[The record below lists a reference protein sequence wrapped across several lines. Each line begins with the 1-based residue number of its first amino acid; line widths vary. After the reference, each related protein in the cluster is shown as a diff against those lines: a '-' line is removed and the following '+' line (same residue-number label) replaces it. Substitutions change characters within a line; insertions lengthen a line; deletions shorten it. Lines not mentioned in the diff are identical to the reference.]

1 MTHSYVWH
9 DSFMC
14 VTCFVIWLC
23 TRGASNKQKR
33 TWLMHMRLLSTLAV
47 CVAVRCSVCVV
58 VRVARVEICT
68 REWFVWFCYRGSLFF
83 FWPHHVIPPDIR
95 ICIIDLY
102 ARGKQHGKEDEWFVF
117 FALFY
122 CRYRIRIIVLKMRLI
137 LLRIKTILLSTQ
149 NLSTCRDSPHNVTPL
164 ITHICNR
171 ILAHQYMWHICA
183 FSTQAFVLSCFHL
196 YHFSRSFWE
205 TPL

>member
-1 MTHSYVWH
+1 VAHSYFKTLVHTANSYLSHDSFTWLTHTCDMTDLCVWHDSSIHVTWLIYMHMCEMTHSYVWH

-83 FWPHHVIPPDIR
+83 FGHTMWY
-95 ICIIDLY
+95 L
-102 ARGKQHGKEDEWFVF
+102 
-117 FALFY
+117 
-122 CRYRIRIIVLKMRLI
+122 LI
-137 LLRIKTILLSTQ
+137 YVYVS
-149 NLSTCRDSPHNVTPL
+149 
-164 ITHICNR
+164 
-171 ILAHQYMWHICA
+171 
-183 FSTQAFVLSCFHL
+183 
-196 YHFSRSFWE
+196 
-205 TPL
+205 